1 MLNCVIVKSMYV
13 FSFKKLEVWKEAI
26 QLSKEVYKVTSNF
39 PNEEKYGLVSQIKRA
54 TNSIAA
60 NLAEGTSRITN
71 KDKAHFTTI
80 AFSTTMEVLNHL
92 IFSKE
97 LEFISEEGYLKLR
110 ERIYKISNM
119 LNALR
124 KSQLKNN

>member
-1 MLNCVIVKSMYV
+1 MYI
-13 FSFKKLEVWKEAI
+13 FSFEKLEVWKEAI
-26 QLSKEVYKVTSNF
+26 QLSKEIYKVTSTF
-39 PNEEKYGLVSQIKRA
+39 PSDEKFGLISQIRRA

-80 AFSTTMEVLNHL
+80 AFSKTMEVLNHL
-92 IFSKE
+92 ILSKE
-97 LEFISEEGYLKLR
+97 LEFISEKEYLKLR
-110 ERIYKISNM
+110 EQIYKISNM

-124 KSQLKNN
+124 NSQIKKV